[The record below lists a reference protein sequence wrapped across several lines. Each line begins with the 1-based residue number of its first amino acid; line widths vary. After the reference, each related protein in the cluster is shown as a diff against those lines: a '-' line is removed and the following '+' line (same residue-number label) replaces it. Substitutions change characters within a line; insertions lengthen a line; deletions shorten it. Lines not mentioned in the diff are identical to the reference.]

1 MNRILEEAGQRATWR
16 PDTHCLA
23 LDGVRGLAILAVTV
37 YRICKEFDPSEHPAL
52 AIVRRFAPIGE
63 RSVDLFFV
71 LSGFL
76 ITGIL
81 LRTKNDPRYFRNFI
95 SRRALRIFPL
105 YFLSLAVGLLILPQF
120 VSANAL
126 DLAKQHQLF
135 LWTYTSNLRMAW
147 LNEWCFG
154 VFDHFWSLAVEEHFY
169 LIWPAIVLIQSRRSL
184 AIVCIMIVVV
194 VGLARTTAAL
204 DSRFDVAVAVATFFR
219 ADALAI
225 GSLLAIVLTSGIS
238 KLSIRR
244 TAGIALAVTLPVLI
258 AIAISG
264 KRFLEIPN
272 SLCPILAASAMA
284 IVLLNQRT
292 SLAVRCLE
300 SLPLRMLGKYS
311 YGMYVFQLPIVS
323 IFSMSVLR
331 SYLPSNP
338 FVASIIYGLGTFGLI
353 FSVAC
358 LSFHLF
364 ESHFLRLKKVF
375 S

>member
-1 MNRILEEAGQRATWR
+1 
-16 PDTHCLA
+16 
-23 LDGVRGLAILAVTV
+23 
-37 YRICKEFDPSEHPAL
+37 
-52 AIVRRFAPIGE
+52 
-63 RSVDLFFV
+63 
-71 LSGFL
+71 
-76 ITGIL
+76 
-81 LRTKNDPRYFRNFI
+81 
-95 SRRALRIFPL
+95 
-105 YFLSLAVGLLILPQF
+105 
-120 VSANAL
+120 
-126 DLAKQHQLF
+126 
-135 LWTYTSNLRMAW
+135 MAW

-219 ADALAI
+219 AADALAI

-292 SLAVRCLE
+292 SLAVRCLDTTSKNARE
-300 SLPLRMLGKYS
+300 
-311 YGMYVFQLPIVS
+311 VQLWDVCVPTPDCLDFFDVGIAVLS
-323 IFSMSVLR
+323 SV
-331 SYLPSNP
+331 
-338 FVASIIYGLGTFGLI
+338 
-353 FSVAC
+353 
-358 LSFHLF
+358 
-364 ESHFLRLKKVF
+364 
-375 S
+375 